1 MYTIEIDA
9 LNVAR
14 PQGDSECLGDAPS
27 FHLRA
32 RRRSSSRSGCSSS
45 SASLACR
52 APHAGHAGHHDPPGA
67 AVGAGPGSA
76 ARAPSPSAWLA
87 APPPPGGGRPAW
99 RTRPPPASRAAETRF
114 APPRRSSPSVAPSS
128 RLSDEEGG
136 LGGEGG
142 GLRHCEPCL
151 SAWCSRFLPQ
161 HGTRACASVPRDAPP
176 HRWTGRAPTPHPP
189 VRATTPAAHAY
200 ASLLPP
206 SPPHPTCRA
215 RTSEPTAVVGRRRPG

>member
-1 MYTIEIDA
+1 MPRKTP
-9 LNVAR
+9 R
-14 PQGDSECLGDAPS
+14 H
-27 FHLRA
+27 FMRA
-32 RRRSSSRSGCSSS
+32 RRRSSSRTGCSSS
-45 SASLACR
+45 SASSACR

-76 ARAPSPSAWLA
+76 TRAPSPSAWLA
-87 APPPPGGGRPAW
+87 APPPPGGGRPPW

-161 HGTRACASVPRDAPP
+161 HGKRACAPVPRRPAPP
-176 HRWTGRAPTPHPP
+176 LDRARAYTPPSRARHHARCARLRLPPPLPPTPH
-189 VRATTPAAHAY
+189 T
-200 ASLLPP
+200 PP
-206 SPPHPTCRA
+206 SRA

>member
-1 MYTIEIDA
+1 MDHLDG
-9 LNVAR
+9 LNHQRRKR
-14 PQGDSECLGDAPS
+14 PQGDECLRRKTPRH
-27 FHLRA
+27 FMRA

-45 SASLACR
+45 SASSACR

-67 AVGAGPGSA
+67 AVGAGAGSA

-151 SAWCSRFLPQ
+151 SAWCSRFLPP
-161 HGTRACASVPRDAPP
+161 HGTRACAPVPRDAQS
-176 HRWTGRAPTPHPP
+176 HRWTGRAPTRHPP

-200 ASLLPP
+200 ASLPLPP
-206 SPPHPTCRA
+206 PLHAPHPF
-215 RTSEPTAVVGRRRPG
+215 PGTHL